1 MSGKDSIKPKDS
13 ALSISNDQ
21 KHYSLL
27 FHANKH
33 LGRIAIAS
41 TYMLAYITNSA
52 KLIRRSN
59 RKAKALSKDEI
70 INKKRLKELKTIA
83 HRSNEILAQ
92 VSNVLLPVNL
102 FPDTIVLDRTKVTI
116 TKRALFWDSSIVT
129 VGIEDILD
137 IAISNGPFFSTLN
150 ISSRVMSPSD
160 SFKMKYLLRK
170 DAIRLKSLIIGYMTA
185 IHNDIKTK
193 DLSRSE
199 LIDTLLEIG
208 SDSG

>member
-59 RKAKALSKDEI
+59 RKQKAVSADEI

-83 HRSNEILAQ
+83 HRSHEILAQ

>member
-83 HRSNEILAQ
+83 HRSHEILAQ